1 MSTHELSEKIKELKE
16 LKIMAE
22 ELKEEITAI
31 EDAIKTHMGET
42 EELRVGAF
50 KVTYKRVTSSR
61 LDSKRLKA
69 ELPDVAAQY
78 TVTNEY
84 RRFIVA

>member
-42 EELRVGAF
+42 EELRA
-50 KVTYKRVTSSR
+50 
-61 LDSKRLKA
+61 
-69 ELPDVAAQY
+69 
-78 TVTNEY
+78 
-84 RRFIVA
+84 

>member
-16 LKIMAE
+16 LKIMDE

-42 EELRVGAF
+42 EELRAGAF

-78 TVTNEY
+78 TVANEY
-84 RRFIVA
+84 RHFIVA

>member
-16 LKIMAE
+16 LKIMDE

-42 EELRVGAF
+42 EELRAGAF

-78 TVTNEY
+78 TVANEY